1 LTTIEINL
9 IYLEEAAQQMNLEG
23 ANLSGM
29 WELGWIFKR
38 PSMVGAFG
46 VEAEKLHAG
55 TTKKSWKH

>member
-1 LTTIEINL
+1 L